1 MSFFSGQ
8 IWTPDQHLGVDVFD
22 ARFRDDLLPANE
34 GPNTAEHELEYR
46 YLTGI
51 LALSWTYCWLQARHN
66 YVGPVE
72 LVNKSE

>member
-8 IWTPDQHLGVDVFD
+8 IWTPDQHIGVD

-46 YLTGI
+46 YLYGHLGT
-51 LALSWTYCWLQARHN
+51 
-66 YVGPVE
+66 E
-72 LVNKSE
+72 LDLWSVAGKAQL